1 MEDNII
7 DGDWIPRV
15 VTDQKLP
22 RSLRDLLAKITLLD
36 IGARAERGGCYASN
50 EYLGNLLGMATTTV
64 AKYISRLR
72 KLGYIEQVSF
82 DGRTRIIRS
91 TLHDDVSM
99 ARTRYKISKAA
110 AGNYP
115 SQPSTNGEGRGVQQ
129 SKADKDKRSAL
140 VRTKEVQNKTL
151 NINATQS
158 KIAENKKP
166 NWESVLNWAKDRI
179 TPYSYQTLANAKVTL
194 DPYKLTV
201 HTLVSKSLSIIISKY
216 FSEVLKN
223 PITVEFVG
231 VGDGKSAA

>member
-1 MEDNII
+1 MEDIII

-72 KLGYIEQVSF
+72 KLGYIEQISF

-91 TLHDDVSM
+91 TLHDAVSM

-110 AGNYP
+110 SGNYP
-115 SQPSTNGEGRGVQQ
+115 SQSSTNGEGRGVQQ
-129 SKADKDKRSAL
+129 SKSDKDKRSAP

-151 NINATQS
+151 NINASQS
-158 KIAENKKP
+158 KISENQKP

-179 TPYSYQTLANAKVTL
+179 TPYSYQTLAKAKITL
-194 DPYKLTV
+194 ESSKLIV
-201 HTLVSKSLSIIISKY
+201 HTPVSKSLSIIIYKY
-216 FSEVLKN
+216 FTEVLKS
-223 PITVEFVG
+223 PITVEFAG
-231 VGDGKSAA
+231 VGDKNVA